1 MAKKVDRVV
10 IDTNLWISFLI
21 TKDFK
26 KLDERIRT
34 KSIRV
39 MFSLELIEEFLT
51 VVNRPKFRKYFTKSD
66 IEKLMDLFDVYGEIV
81 EVKSNIDLCRDKK
94 DDFLLALAKDA
105 QADFLVTGDKD
116 LLELKVFESTKIVA
130 VTDYLKKIK

>member
-1 MAKKVDRVV
+1 
-10 IDTNLWISFLI
+10 
-21 TKDFK
+21 
-26 KLDERIRT
+26 
-34 KSIRV
+34 